1 MMPRDMDL
9 IRELMLRF
17 EQDDLSVPEG
27 RTEGEVAYHVK
38 QLIDGGFLTGQV
50 TSAPTPQSP
59 GRPVPKDYFITDIT
73 WKGHDFIK
81 AVREDTV
88 WCRVKD
94 HFREKAIPW
103 TADLILEFLKQK
115 GREALGL

>member
-1 MMPRDMDL
+1 MPRDMDL
-9 IRELMLRF
+9 IRELMLQF
-17 EQDDLSVPEG
+17 EQGDSSVPEG
-27 RTEGEVAYHVK
+27 RTELEVAYHVK
-38 QLIDGGFLTGQV
+38 QLIDGGFLQGEVLIAT
-50 TSAPTPQSP
+50 TAASP
-59 GRPVPKDYFITDIT
+59 GKPVPKDYFVHDIT

-81 AVREDTV
+81 AVREATV
-88 WCRVKD
+88 WQRVKD

>member
-1 MMPRDMDL
+1 MPRDMDL
-9 IRELMLRF
+9 IRELMLQF
-17 EQDDLSVPEG
+17 EQGDTTVPEG
-27 RTEGEVAYHVK
+27 RNELEVAYHVK
-38 QLIDGGFLTGQV
+38 QLIDGGFLQGEVLTA
-50 TSAPTPQSP
+50 TTADSP
-59 GRPVPKDYFITDIT
+59 GKPVPKDYFVYDIT

-81 AVREDTV
+81 AVREATV
-88 WCRVKD
+88 WQRVKD